1 MGTYFQGAGRRR
13 TTRRGGVAT
22 GGGLD
27 RARSP
32 PLLSQAYVDVRAA
45 SLHDVLTH
53 DAEPTTPT
61 DGGGWGG
68 DGGASSGVTR

>member
-13 TTRRGGVAT
+13 TTRRAVWRP